1 MILPDVNTLLY
12 AVNTA
17 ADRHA
22 VALEAVEEGYSSPRG
37 VAFAWI
43 VLLAFLRLSTRGG
56 IFPKPLTVEDALRV
70 IERWLNH
77 PNVQVLHP
85 GDNHS
90 EVLGRLL
97 LAAGTAGNLTTD
109 AHLAALAIEHGATI
123 VSFDRDFARFP
134 DVRWKFP
141 GATK

>member
-12 AVNTA
+12 TVNSASDQHA
-17 ADRHA
+17 AA
-22 VALEAVEEGYSSPRG
+22 LKALEVGYAAPRG

-56 IFPKPLTVEDALRV
+56 IFPKPLSIEDALLV
-70 IERWLNH
+70 IKHWLDHPNAQVVHPGENH
-77 PNVQVLHP
+77 P
-85 GDNHS
+85 

-109 AHLAALAIEHGATI
+109 AHLAALAIEHDATI

-134 DVRWKFP
+134 DVQWRLPTAAK
-141 GATK
+141 